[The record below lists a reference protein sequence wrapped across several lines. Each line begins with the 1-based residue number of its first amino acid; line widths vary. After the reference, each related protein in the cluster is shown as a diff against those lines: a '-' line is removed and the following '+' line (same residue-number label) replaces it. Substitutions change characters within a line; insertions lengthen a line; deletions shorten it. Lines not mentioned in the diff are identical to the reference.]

1 MPCHAMQGGMLL
13 KDIVIAAGRLPDL
26 VVRVQA
32 RDCGELNA
40 TERWR
45 FGMSARS
52 VLDLVR
58 ISKYLW

>member
-1 MPCHAMQGGMLL
+1 MQGGMLL

-52 VLDLVR
+52 VLVR